1 MKRIL
6 VALRLIPFTQILLLT
21 IAVLLY
27 LNWQEQRN
35 TSYKVDELDNDVL
48 RYLPQIARNM
58 PAQ

>member
-6 VALRLIPFTQILLLT
+6 AALRLIPFTQILLLA

-35 TSYKVDELDNDVL
+35 TTYKVDELDNDVL
-48 RYLPQIARNM
+48 RYLPQIVRNM

>member
-6 VALRLIPFTQILLLT
+6 AALRLIPFTQILLLT

-35 TSYKVDELDNDVL
+35 TSYKVDELDNDLL
-48 RYLPQIARNM
+48 RYLPQIAHDM
-58 PAQ
+58 PGQ

>member
-6 VALRLIPFTQILLLT
+6 GALRAVPFTQILLLA

-35 TSYKVDELDNDVL
+35 TTQKVDALDDHVL
-48 RYLPQIARNM
+48 RYLPEIARHM
-58 PAQ
+58 PGY